1 MGKIDYGINTINLI
15 KIMGDRVMGYQ
26 IEVDFEVNQKLWAE
40 RKSEEESDNDVIR
53 RLLRMPASNRERPKP
68 NGSTSEESA
77 WVWKGVTLPAH
88 TQLRMDYLGQRYE
101 GEVRGDGKWW
111 VNERF
116 FTTPSEAA
124 KSLARTREGK
134 KPSLD
139 GWKYWY
145 IKRPSDRDWIPLD
158 DLRKAPK
165 KRRVDD
171 EISI

>member
-1 MGKIDYGINTINLI
+1 
-15 KIMGDRVMGYQ
+15 MGYQ
-26 IEVDFEVNQKLWAE
+26 IEIDFEVNQKIWAE

-53 RLLRMPASNRERPKP
+53 RLLRMPARDGGRPP
-68 NGSTSEESA
+68 RPSEFSSDESA
-77 WVWKGVTLPAH
+77 WVWKGVTLSAR

-111 VNERF
+111 VGERF

-134 KPSLD
+134 TPSLD

-145 IKRPSDRDWIPLD
+145 VKRPLDQDWIPLD
-158 DLRKAPK
+158 DLRKGLGNGRSHKPNAS
-165 KRRVDD
+165 RADLN
-171 EISI
+171 S